1 MVTEIETALA
11 ELLRAVGKGEK
22 HTAPG
27 TLTGTQYAHGPNGL
41 LSFPGVDPDVYTA
54 MLGNIGMVNML
65 LTKAS
70 VFANPVFTT
79 ITGVQDDEAVAEPS
93 TACAAPPSAGLKKAC
108 TVRAPFGRYA
118 RQTREIDITRIGMF
132 NDMADPNYLRLV
144 NNPIQPGGLFNTG
157 AGDTTTPGDLL
168 TNEITQKF
176 WELAVGLNRLL
187 GPQLFRG
194 NPANN
199 LGTGY
204 AEITGFDTLINTGYE
219 DLTSGTTCPSMDSDI
234 KNFACANVATN
245 ADALIRALSY
255 MYRYVKDKAFRQN
268 MLPVQWVLA
277 MRPELF
283 FEISAV
289 WPCAYMSYM
298 CNTSGSTTTVSQI
311 NGADMV
317 ALRDDIRTN
326 SYLIINGDKIPVV
339 QDDGIAEIDGGNAT
353 TPPAPGCFCSD
364 IYLIPLSVMG
374 GRAVTYLEYM
384 DWNAP
389 GAARDALAK
398 QGLFTIQGPWIV
410 IPSQLRNCML
420 WEAII
425 EPRLVMRTPWLAG
438 RLQNVAYCPLQH
450 TGQPFPSD
458 AYWQDGGVTYLTSLP
473 TSHDV
478 WERAQ

>member
-1 MVTEIETALA
+1 
-11 ELLRAVGKGEK
+11 
-22 HTAPG
+22 
-27 TLTGTQYAHGPNGL
+27 
-41 LSFPGVDPDVYTA
+41 
-54 MLGNIGMVNML
+54 MLGNIGIVNML
-65 LTKAS
+65 LTKPS

-79 ITGVQDDEAVAEPS
+79 ITGVQDDSGSEPTTPCAE
-93 TACAAPPSAGLKKAC
+93 PPSAGLKKAC

-157 AGDTTTPGDLL
+157 AGDTTTPSGLL
-168 TNEITQKF
+168 TNEIEQKF

-187 GPQLFRG
+187 SPQVFRG

-204 AEITGFDTLINTGYE
+204 AELTGFDTLINTGYE
-219 DLTSGTTCPSMDSDI
+219 DLTTGTTCPSMDSDI
-234 KNFACANVATN
+234 KNFACADVATH
-245 ADALIRALSY
+245 ADSLIRALSY
-255 MYRYVKDKAFRQN
+255 MYRYVKDQAFRQS
-268 MLPVQWVLA
+268 MLPVNWVLA

-289 WPCAYMSYM
+289 WPCAYLTYQ
-298 CNTSGSTTTVSQI
+298 CGILGDDNNARAVI
-311 NGADMV
+311 VNAADQV
-317 ALRDDIRTN
+317 AMRDDMRAN
-326 SYLIINGDKIPVV
+326 SYLIINGDRIPVV
-339 QDDGIAEIDGGNAT
+339 QDDGIAEIDGGNNAGE
-353 TPPAPGCFCSD
+353 PPPGCFCSD

-374 GRAVTYLEYM
+374 GRAVTYLEHM
-384 DWNAP
+384 DWNAA

-450 TGQPFPSD
+450 TRQPFPDDS
-458 AYWQDGGVTYLTSLP
+458 YWKDGGVTYRTTLP
-473 TSHDV
+473 THHDV
-478 WERAQ
+478 WDRQ